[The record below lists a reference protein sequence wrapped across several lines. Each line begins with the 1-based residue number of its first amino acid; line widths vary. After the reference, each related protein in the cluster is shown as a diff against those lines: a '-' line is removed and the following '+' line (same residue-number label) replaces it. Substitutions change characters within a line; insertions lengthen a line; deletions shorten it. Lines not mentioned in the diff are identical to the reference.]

1 MAPVFRS
8 RSSPFQNDNGS
19 HPESLEAIL
28 LLNSD
33 RVASR
38 AIIAIKSCFSLELYI
53 LVRKIFRN
61 LDSWDRKC

>member
-1 MAPVFRS
+1 MVPVFRW
-8 RSSPFQNDNGS
+8 RASPFQNDNGS

-38 AIIAIKSCFSLELYI
+38 AIIAIKHVAGVQEGHRYYYE
-53 LVRKIFRN
+53 RKY
-61 LDSWDRKC
+61 LPTAE